1 MVSGDLRLLL
11 VAAPLIGALVL
22 LVADTVARVVL
33 APMVLPAGVLTS
45 MLGGPLFVFLLL
57 QRPSR

>member
-33 APMVLPAGVLTS
+33 APMVLPSGVLTS